1 MSDFKIS
8 GFRPIQD
15 TGPSVDRIL
24 IVDDE
29 KLMRSSL
36 KQLLESTGREVFECS
51 SGARALGF
59 LEKKDITLALLDI
72 NLPDISG
79 LDILKWIHKNRLQT
93 SVIMVSGDQ
102 DLDSAVQ
109 ALRFGAVEFV
119 RKPDDMSQIRHKVEN
134 ALHRIHLEHQQ
145 AHMAARLEQS
155 EHLHRF
161 LVNNSPD
168 LIYTLDDEGRFL
180 FVNHRFESLLG
191 YSRDDLI
198 DAHYSTIV
206 NEEDRELV
214 RYRLNERRCDNRA
227 STNVEVNLKAK
238 DLKEHRAYRDQ
249 KVVTM
254 LSAVGIYRGSSHGDQ
269 AEPRQFI
276 GTYGVARDITER
288 KMAEEIIS
296 FQAFHDH
303 LTQLPNRRLFKDR
316 LDLAITQAQRIGK
329 MVGLVFVDLDRFKL
343 INDTFGHAEG
353 DKLLKSVA
361 QALRRCAR
369 AGDTVARQG
378 GDEFTVLLPDLV
390 QAEDAALIAQKIV
403 EELKTPFLVGDR
415 SYNATASVGIAVYP
429 RDGDNAETLLKNAD
443 IAMYKVKGAGR
454 NAYQF
459 FTSTMNATYQER
471 LNLEHDLRGAIQR
484 SELQLY
490 FQPQYSAISKQ
501 LVGME
506 ALIRWNHPLHGLLH
520 PIDFIDLA
528 EETGLIYSITD
539 FVLEQACAQL
549 AMWRAAGHAQ
559 LRLSVNVSP
568 QEFSRNDLVER
579 VTVNIRK
586 YQLPADAVEIEITE
600 NILLQDVSSVI
611 ENMRMLRDRGVHISI
626 DDFGTGYSSL
636 NYLRRFPINSIKLD
650 QSFVR
655 DLDEEHRTSP
665 IINAIIGI
673 AGGFGLKLLAEGVE
687 TDFQMRTLEKL
698 GCDVMQ
704 GFLFSRPVPANELA
718 PLLAA

>member
-1 MSDFKIS
+1 M
-8 GFRPIQD
+8 PL
-15 TGPSVDRIL
+15 DRIL

-29 KLMRSSL
+29 PLMRSSL
-36 KQLLESTGREVFECS
+36 RQLLETSDREVLECN
-51 SGARALGF
+51 SGAKALSI
-59 LEKKDITLALLDI
+59 LENKDITVALLDI

-79 LDILKWIHKNRLQT
+79 LDILKWIRKNQIPT
-93 SVIMVSGDQ
+93 SVIVVSGDRS
-102 DLDSAVQ
+102 LDSAVQ
-109 ALRFGAVEFV
+109 ALRYGAVEFV
-119 RKPDDMSQIRHKVEN
+119 RKPDDMNHIRHKVEN
-134 ALHRIHLEHQQ
+134 ALHRVHLEHRQ
-145 AHMAARLEQS
+145 AYMVSRLEQS
-155 EHLHRF
+155 EYLHRF

-168 LIYTLDDEGRFL
+168 LIYTLDDNGRFL
-180 FVNHRFESLLG
+180 FVNNRFESLLG

-206 NEEDRELV
+206 YDGDRERV
-214 RYRLNERRCDNRA
+214 RYTLNERRSDNRA
-227 STNVEVNLKAK
+227 TTNVEVNLKAK
-238 DLKEHRAYRDQ
+238 EAGGRRTHTDH

-254 LSAVGIYRGSSHGDQ
+254 LSAVGIYRGSPVDEDGS
-269 AEPRQFI
+269 PRRFI

-288 KMAEEIIS
+288 KTAEEIIS

-316 LDLAITQAQRIGK
+316 LDLAITQAHRQGK

-343 INDTFGHAEG
+343 VNDTYGHAEG

-378 GDEFTVLLPDLV
+378 GDEFTVLLPDLA

-403 EELKTPFLVGDR
+403 EELKTPFPIGER
-415 SYNATASVGIAVYP
+415 SYSATASVGIAVYP
-429 RDGDNAETLLKNAD
+429 RDGENADTLLKNAD
-443 IAMYKVKGAGR
+443 IAMYKVKESGK

-459 FTSTMNATYQER
+459 FTSAMNANYQAR
-471 LNLEHDLRGAIQR
+471 LNLESDLREAISR
-484 SELQLY
+484 SELQVY
-490 FQPQYSAISKQ
+490 FQPQYSAVSKR

-506 ALIRWNHPLHGLLH
+506 ALIRWNHPRHGLLN

-528 EETGLIYSITD
+528 EETGLIYAITD

-549 AMWRAAGHAQ
+549 ASWRASGHSE

-568 QEFSRNDLVER
+568 QEFSRSDLVER
-579 VTVNIRK
+579 VTDQIRK
-586 YQLPADAVEIEITE
+586 HQLPADSMEIEITE
-600 NILLQDVSSVI
+600 NVLLQDVSAVI

-636 NYLRRFPINSIKLD
+636 NYLRRFPINCIKLD

-655 DLDEEHRTSP
+655 DLDEEHHTSP

-673 AGGFGLKLLAEGVE
+673 ADGFGLKLLAEGVE
-687 TDFQMRTLEKL
+687 TDFQRRTLQKL

-704 GFLFSRPVPANELA
+704 GFLFSRPVPANELTQ
-718 PLLAA
+718 LLAA